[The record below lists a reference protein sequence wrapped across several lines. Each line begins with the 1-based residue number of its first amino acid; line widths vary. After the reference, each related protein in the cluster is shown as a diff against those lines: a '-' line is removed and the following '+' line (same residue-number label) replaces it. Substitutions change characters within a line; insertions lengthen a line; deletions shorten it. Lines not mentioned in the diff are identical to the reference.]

1 MSTTLK
7 LILAGIL
14 VVASLFGERAFE
26 LIKTIGVDNTPAV
39 INIVEPSISYK
50 NVVKEI
56 VVVDIEKKDA
66 KQISDFFSELAS
78 VVENDPG
85 LIKTTKNFRDFNS
98 LAGGLNFA
106 GQELKDKYPSLGE
119 HIDQSII
126 DSIGKE
132 NSPLSP
138 EKRSDLVECLRAVAW
153 AVHQ

>member
-1 MSTTLK
+1 MSNTLK

-14 VVASLFGERAFE
+14 VVASLFGERIIE
-26 LIKTIGVDNTPAV
+26 IIKTIEVDNTPSVNV
-39 INIVEPSISYK
+39 IEPSLSYK
-50 NVVKEI
+50 EVVKEI

-78 VVENDPG
+78 VVENDLV

-106 GQELKDKYPSLGE
+106 GLELKDKYPSLGE
-119 HIDQSII
+119 HIDQSIV

-132 NSPLSP
+132 NNPLSQ
-138 EKRSDLVECLRAVAW
+138 EKRSNLVECLRAVAW

>member
-1 MSTTLK
+1 M
-7 LILAGIL
+7 
-14 VVASLFGERAFE
+14 
-26 LIKTIGVDNTPAV
+26 
-39 INIVEPSISYK
+39 
-50 NVVKEI
+50 
-56 VVVDIEKKDA
+56 DIEKEDA
-66 KQISDFFSELAS
+66 QQISDFFSELAS
-78 VVENDPG
+78 VIENDVE

-106 GQELKDKYPSLGE
+106 GLELKDKYPSLGE

-132 NSPLSP
+132 NNPLSP

>member
-1 MSTTLK
+1 MSDTLK

-14 VVASLFGERAFE
+14 VVASLFGESVIE
-26 LIKTIGVDNTPAV
+26 LIKTIKVDNTPSV
-39 INIVEPSISYK
+39 NIVEPSVSYK
-50 NVVKEI
+50 DVVKEI
-56 VVVDIEKKDA
+56 VLVDIEKKDA

-78 VVENDPG
+78 VVENDLG

-98 LAGGLNFA
+98 LSGGLNFA
-106 GQELKDKYPSLGE
+106 GLELKDKYPSLGE

-132 NSPLSP
+132 NNSLSP

-153 AVHQ
+153 AVNQ

>member
-1 MSTTLK
+1 MSNTLK

-14 VVASLFGERAFE
+14 VVASLFGESIVE
-26 LIKTIGVDNTPAV
+26 LIKTIEVDNTPSVNV
-39 INIVEPSISYK
+39 IEPSLSYK
-50 NVVKEI
+50 EVVKEI

-78 VVENDPG
+78 VVENDLV

-106 GQELKDKYPSLGE
+106 GLELKDKYPSLGE
-119 HIDQSII
+119 HIDQSIV

-132 NSPLSP
+132 NNPLSQ
-138 EKRSDLVECLRAVAW
+138 EKRSNLVECLRAVAW

>member
-1 MSTTLK
+1 MSNTLK

-14 VVASLFGERAFE
+14 VVASLFGERVFE
-26 LIKTIGVDNTPAV
+26 LVKTIGVDNTPAV

-78 VVENDPG
+78 VVENDLV

-106 GQELKDKYPSLGE
+106 GLELKDKYPSLGE
-119 HIDQSII
+119 HIDQSIV

-132 NSPLSP
+132 NNPLSQ
-138 EKRSDLVECLRAVAW
+138 EKRSNLVECLRAVAW

>member
-1 MSTTLK
+1 MSDTLK

-14 VVASLFGERAFE
+14 VVASLFGESIVE
-26 LIKTIGVDNTPAV
+26 LIKTIEADNTPSV
-39 INIVEPSISYK
+39 NIVEPSLPYK
-50 NVVKEI
+50 DVVKEI
-56 VVVDIEKKDA
+56 VAVDIEKEDA
-66 KQISDFFSELAS
+66 QQISDFFSELAS
-78 VVENDPG
+78 VIENDLG

-106 GQELKDKYPSLGE
+106 GLELKDKYPSLGE

-132 NSPLSP
+132 NNPLSP

>member
-1 MSTTLK
+1 MSDTLK

-14 VVASLFGERAFE
+14 VVASLFGESIVE
-26 LIKTIGVDNTPAV
+26 LIKTIEADNTPSV
-39 INIVEPSISYK
+39 NIVEPSLPYK
-50 NVVKEI
+50 DVVKEI
-56 VVVDIEKKDA
+56 VAVDIEKEDA
-66 KQISDFFSELAS
+66 QQISDFFSELAS
-78 VVENDPG
+78 VIENDVE

-106 GQELKDKYPSLGE
+106 GLELKDKYPSLGE

-132 NSPLSP
+132 NNPLSP

>member
-1 MSTTLK
+1 MSNTLK

-14 VVASLFGERAFE
+14 VVASLFGERIVE
-26 LIKTIGVDNTPAV
+26 LIKTIEVDNTPSV
-39 INIVEPSISYK
+39 NIVEPSLEYK
-50 NVVKEI
+50 DIVKEI

-78 VVENDPG
+78 VVENDLG
-85 LIKTTKNFRDFNS
+85 LIQTTKNFRDFNS

-106 GQELKDKYPSLGE
+106 GLELKDKYPSLGE
-119 HIDQSII
+119 HIDQSIV

-132 NSPLSP
+132 NNPLSP
-138 EKRSDLVECLRAVAW
+138 EKRSNLVECLRAVAW

>member
-1 MSTTLK
+1 MSNTLK

-14 VVASLFGERAFE
+14 VVASLFGESIVE
-26 LIKTIGVDNTPAV
+26 LIKTIEVDNTPSV
-39 INIVEPSISYK
+39 NVVEPSLSYK
-50 NVVKEI
+50 EVVKEI

-78 VVENDPG
+78 VVENDLV

-106 GQELKDKYPSLGE
+106 GLELKDKYPSLGE
-119 HIDQSII
+119 HIDQSIV

-132 NSPLSP
+132 NNPLSQ
-138 EKRSDLVECLRAVAW
+138 EKRSNLVECLRAVAW